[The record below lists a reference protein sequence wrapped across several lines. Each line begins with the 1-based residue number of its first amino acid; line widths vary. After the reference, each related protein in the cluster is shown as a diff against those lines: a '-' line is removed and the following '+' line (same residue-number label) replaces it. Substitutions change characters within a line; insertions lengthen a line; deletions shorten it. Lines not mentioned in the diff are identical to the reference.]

1 MAYTEDQVA
10 AWQASNPTAGIDEL
24 TTALAN
30 GLQPL
35 AQASPPPPQYES
47 APQRDI
53 VETNRETSTGTAP
66 IYRTAAEVYQNV
78 LGRAPENKEVE
89 KAWDDYFGGNVDVSK
104 LQGFLRAAT
113 PELQSTGYKPATEG
127 FNASA
132 YMAGNKDVADA
143 YAVDNYGLT
152 PEQFAAEHYNIFGKK
167 EGRVADPSS
176 QYDKLVQDAY
186 STIQGRTGIGTDKSN
201 IDQGGL
207 DYWKNQLVSGAVTK
221 DKFNDVFGN
230 ATSAYIKANPNDA
243 YTQYVQNYQL
253 KQQTDTIKKQLG
265 DVLADSNISLD
276 EAKGIKAYQDK
287 YNFTPEQIASA
298 TGLNVASIKTILG
311 SQDAILKNTV
321 SANLNNPYALATFAK
336 NNGFTAQ
343 QLADASGGAF
353 TQAQAQS
360 AIDKSGTFQ
369 GQIELISP
377 TAYNQIANMA
387 QYTANENFGGK
398 IQDYQVQLFTPID
411 IKKSGI
417 PTQLEFTPSAPITS
431 YDENGNPYTYTP
443 RPQIKNANVTQD
455 EDGNYVSNTPTYV
468 NGIPITVSYDQN
480 GKATNFQGDPRVVTW
495 LDGGH
500 YVYGN
505 WDAQGNAKPAQ
516 VATRGG
522 GFFKNLAQDVAG
534 ALKDLGPLWTVAKII
549 EPQLSLVDVATDVGQ
564 GKFDIGTVM
573 SGLSGYTGMQ
583 GADIAGMQSVNG
595 LNSVSGLDLASDIA
609 TKGFNPA
616 VQAASNISTAKL
628 AASAISAVQAAD
640 KGNFTPLIAM
650 GANVANTENMPTV
663 SLAMSTLSAANAIA
677 KNDLSGLLQVSGN
690 LVNSPDLKVA
700 GAATKL
706 IQAYNSGNQ
715 SAVTSAGMELATAI
729 DTNVPSATATLK
741 SIVNNAVSSI
751 SPTTKTASISGEDIQ
766 TEDTT
771 KPTGGLNQFADVKN
785 FVTDNKSI
793 LNAVNSAR
801 QNTATQIS
809 DSQVGNPLAQVNT
822 DKLIPITQTKN
833 PSLNLVK
840 TASFYPPTS
849 KLTTAVGTPKRLV

>member
-1 MAYTEDQVA
+1 MAVTEDQVA
-10 AWQASNPTAGIDEL
+10 EWQAANPNASMDQLIAATQ
-24 TTALAN
+24 N

-35 AQASPPPPQYES
+35 AQPSPPPPQYES
-47 APQRDI
+47 APQKDI

-66 IYRTAAEVYQNV
+66 IFKTAAEVYQSV

-113 PELQSTGYKPATEG
+113 PELQSTGYKPVSEG
-127 FNASA
+127 FNANA
-132 YMAGNKDVADA
+132 YMAANKDVADA

-152 PEQFAAEHYNIFGKK
+152 PEQFAAEHYQIFGSK
-167 EGRVADPSS
+167 EGRAADPSA
-176 QYDKLVQDAY
+176 QYDKLVKDAYTTKLGLDPTTIDATNEGLKYWKGQLTSGAVNPKDFNSVFENAARDYVKVHPEDAY
-186 STIQGRTGIGTDKSN
+186 S
-201 IDQGGL
+201 
-207 DYWKNQLVSGAVTK
+207 
-221 DKFNDVFGN
+221 
-230 ATSAYIKANPNDA
+230 
-243 YTQYVQNYQL
+243 QYFQNYQL

-321 SANLNNPYALATFAK
+321 SANLNNPYAIATFAK

-343 QLADASGGAF
+343 QIADASGGAF
-353 TQAQAQS
+353 TPEQAQS
-360 AIDKSGTFQ
+360 AIDKAGTFQ

-377 TAYNQIANMA
+377 TAYNQIKNIA

-398 IQDYQVQLFTPID
+398 VQDYQVQLFTPLD
-411 IKKSGI
+411 TTKTGI
-417 PTQLEFTPSAPITS
+417 PTQLEFTKPSPITAI
-431 YDENGNPYTYTP
+431 DPDTGNPYTYTP
-443 RPQIKNANVTQD
+443 PPQVKTPGVTQD
-455 EDGNYVSNTPTYV
+455 EDGNLSSDKPTYI
-468 NGIPITVSYDQN
+468 NGVPVFASYDST
-480 GKATNFQGDPRVVTW
+480 GKITGYHGDPRVVTW

-500 YVYGN
+500 YAYGN
-505 WDAQGNAKPAQ
+505 WDAEGKAKPAQ
-516 VATRGG
+516 VATSGG
-522 GFFKNLAQDVAG
+522 GFFKNLASDIAG
-534 ALKDLGPLWTVAKII
+534 GLKDLGPLWTVAKII
-549 EPQLSLVDVATDVGQ
+549 EPELSLVDVATDLGQ
-564 GKFDIGTVM
+564 GKFNLGTVM
-573 SGLSGYTGMQ
+573 SGISGYTGLQ

-595 LNSVSGLDLASDIA
+595 LNSVNGMDLASDIA

-650 GANVANTENMPTV
+650 GANVATTENLPTV

-751 SPTTKTASISGEDIQ
+751 SPTTKTASLSGEDIQ

-809 DSQVGNPLAQVNT
+809 DSKVGNPPAQVNVS
-822 DKLIPITQTKN
+822 KLTPITKT

-840 TASFYPPTS
+840 TPITNP
-849 KLTTAVGTPKRLV
+849 LTAKMTTTLGNQTRLV